1 MCKVYQKRHIP
12 CKIIVLRK
20 RCILLTTRTLSN
32 IQYITLPLF
41 DKIRFNKVHLAAT
54 LTSEGARQIGID
66 FMKATAIH
74 GGLNSHRV
82 FEAILRGGDLQ
93 SA

>member
-1 MCKVYQKRHIP
+1 MQS
-12 CKIIVLRK
+12 
-20 RCILLTTRTLSN
+20 LLEKAYPLQNHCFKKTLHSCTLSN

-54 LTSEGARQIGID
+54 LTSERARQIGID